1 MSCQVMAD
9 IEKFYDFYVFFQSLL
24 NRRSYKFN
32 SCNNSSPN
40 YFDIQKILRKVKR
53 HNVSDTYY
61 FIKMGVAW
69 KKCHKLKTS
78 HVIKI
83 RGVTKMR
90 QNTIINFVEMDPF
103 PTFSPFRKQ

>member
-1 MSCQVMAD
+1 
-9 IEKFYDFYVFFQSLL
+9 
-24 NRRSYKFN
+24 
-32 SCNNSSPN
+32 
-40 YFDIQKILRKVKR
+40 
-53 HNVSDTYY
+53 
-61 FIKMGVAW
+61 MGVAW